1 MTEELKNE
9 FPVTTEYTYLNTA
22 SCGLLSSALV
32 DWRRQHDLHLLEG
45 GSVFRDLHKAHI
57 KEIRQSV
64 ARFFSSEEEEVA
76 LVPNFSF
83 GINVLLDGIPSGKK
97 VLLLEGDYPSVNWP
111 FERRDFDVCFAQ
123 IDEHMEQNISEA
135 IEKHRPD
142 ILAFSVVQYIS
153 GIRMDLDFIK
163 TLKEKHPEVLI
174 IADGTQF
181 LGTTNFNFQES
192 GIDVLGGSCYKWML
206 SGYGN
211 AVFMVRKE
219 MHHKIFP
226 NTVGFN
232 SVDAQFSRKN
242 DIEFVGHLEPGHQ
255 DTLNY
260 GSLGNSIKW
269 MEQVGKDVIEGHLK
283 TLSIAAKDAF
293 ANLNLLDEKT
303 MNRNQHST
311 IFNIKGD
318 QKIFN
323 RLKEHQVICS
333 LRGNGMRVSFHLYNT
348 LEDIQKLVSVLEK
361 D

>member
-1 MTEELKNE
+1 MNKEIKQQ
-9 FPVTTEYTYLNTA
+9 FPVTKQYTYLNTA
-22 SCGLLSSALV
+22 SCGLLSTSLV
-32 DWRRQHDLHLLEG
+32 EWRHGHDLHLLEG

-83 GINVLLDGIPSGKK
+83 GMNVLLDGIPQGKK

-111 FERRDFDVCFAQ
+111 FERRDFDVCFAS
-123 IDEHMEQNISEA
+123 IDEHMEANISEA
-135 IEKHRPD
+135 IEKHQPD
-142 ILAFSVVQYIS
+142 ILALSVVQYIS
-153 GIRMDLDFIK
+153 GIRIDLDFIK
-163 TLKEKHPEVLI
+163 TLKQQHPELLI

-181 LGTTNFNFQES
+181 LGTTHFNFKDS
-192 GIDVLGGSCYKWML
+192 GIDIIGGSCYKWML

-211 AVFMVRKE
+211 GVFLVRKE
-219 MHHKIFP
+219 AQDRIFP

-260 GSLGNSIKW
+260 GSLGESIKW
-269 MEQVGKDVIEGHLK
+269 MEAIGQDAIEEHL
-283 TLSIAAKDAF
+283 TSLSIAAKAAF
-293 ANLNLLDEKT
+293 KRLNLLDKKT
-303 MNRNQHST
+303 INRSQHST

-318 QKIFN
+318 EKIFN
-323 RLKEHQVICS
+323 LLKEHQIICS
-333 LRGNGMRVSFHLYNT
+333 LRGSGIRVSFHVYNT
-348 LEDIQKLVSVLEK
+348 IDDLHKLVSILEK
-361 D
+361 A